1 MILDM
6 QNQKKFQRILII
18 LCLLILIGIYA
29 FMRILIADEKRK
41 RTQDTLNKGNYLVSL
56 ISLQPLSSLNGEQR
70 DFFLKTLTEYISSD
84 GLVYCIIHDR
94 EGNAILS
101 FAPRELASEI
111 PGDIRIKSI
120 YAMGLTNQEFKV
132 SEREQTI
139 YEFAKPIFEKGQK
152 AGTVRLG
159 FTIPPTSYFSLD
171 RLSLLA
177 MIAFFAFATGTII
190 YYGAGFALK
199 PLRDFSQN
207 VGGTRSLQDNA
218 PKNPEK
224 DSGVIHMIQDLERS
238 FLHIR
243 EELSTTAADNMKIAA
258 RLGVVIFEK
267 NQIEKIIDSIDLG
280 IIITDIH
287 ENIMNINAFVLTLLN
302 KNRKDVMNRPLAE
315 ILMNEEIKEFL
326 SSQELENSPHVLRQT
341 ETSFPDLAPG
351 KTFLISL
358 THLKDDG
365 GAVISNMIS
374 MKDITNQ
381 KSMEEASQ
389 GFIAQVAHEFLTP
402 LTTIGSYNEML
413 MDGEIQD
420 REMQKEFYNTI
431 SEETTRLSRLIQNL
445 LSIAKIE
452 MGGITLNK
460 GIVKTDWLIGDSM
473 AAVEGSALKKNIRIV
488 KNMPDNFPSFVGDKE
503 LLKIAVINVLGN
515 AVKYCPENASITIT
529 LLEQNDMIVFS
540 IKDTG
545 YGISQ
550 EDLPHIFE
558 KFYRSKDSNI
568 TKQTGSGL
576 GLPMTAEIVHLHGGE
591 VEVQSEPGEGTQFTI
606 IMPKEEYYLGKQ

>member
-460 GIVKTDWLIGDSM
+460 GLVKTDWLVGDSM

-515 AVKYCPENASITIT
+515 AVKYSPENASITIT

-558 KFYRSKDSNI
+558 KFYRSKNSNI

-591 VEVQSEPGEGTQFTI
+591 VEVQSDPGEGTQFTI

>member
-190 YYGAGFALK
+190 YYGAGFALR

-460 GIVKTDWLIGDSM
+460 GIVKTDWLIGDSL

-591 VEVQSEPGEGTQFTI
+591 VEVQSDPGEGTQFTI

>member
-1 MILDM
+1 M
-6 QNQKKFQRILII
+6 II

-460 GIVKTDWLIGDSM
+460 GIVKTDWLIGDSL

-558 KFYRSKDSNI
+558 KFYRSKNSNI

-591 VEVQSEPGEGTQFTI
+591 VEVQSDPGEGTQFTI